1 MYPSHS
7 TFVPEL
13 DLNPPTSWSK
23 PASALGLSNPVNH
36 LPQSQQILRLQQ
48 QIQHHRQL
56 QRSAQAPIKIR
67 RTHSNGSNHDS
78 TNNNASSKNQQ
89 RAGASVSPTT
99 PTAASPTNPSIDSTE
114 MFGNYA
120 TTQGQGF
127 GSGDRASAVARSNN
141 NNPHYRH
148 SLQFGSNGHVQHI
161 NIRNTDEDDD
171 EDLNDNDDSS
181 MSGTEHDDTHSNSSM
196 DNRGGM
202 DIKMKMTSSGAA
214 FQHHRSM
221 SHPDFSR
228 GFNTALHGFT
238 PITTESSHSPPSPP
252 TGSYTSEGNGF
263 SAAMVSPGMMT
274 QSSHSGGLQFD
285 GGSGF
290 QGNSLSRSS
299 SMGAGGVESS
309 LASLADLS
317 VMSSMPG
324 LVRRP
329 STSSSG
335 SNSSTF
341 PFQPQQGLPVIYQNQ
356 ATFNTYASSRGP
368 NNHYNFNDNISST
381 GANSISGLTSALGQ
395 QLQRQQMFQEQQQQ
409 QNQYHA
415 FPSSGPTLSASLPA
429 PSSFQ
434 PYYQQMS
441 QSDAQKEQEQQE
453 QPQAQQQADDDAI
466 HEDRR
471 RSRSKSATLVPP
483 PRRALPPRPPQTSAP
498 RKYLG
503 RQARKVPI
511 VNEVKE
517 VTTPTRRMAHIL
529 SEQKRREKINGGFD
543 ELKSVIP
550 ECAENT
556 DSKAS
561 ILRKA
566 VDYICLL
573 EDELRRYAE
582 VFEREGRTKDEF
594 DD

>member
-36 LPQSQQILRLQQ
+36 LPQSQQIQRLQQ

-56 QRSAQAPIKIR
+56 QRSTQAPIKIR
-67 RTHSNGSNHDS
+67 RTHSSGSSNGS
-78 TNNNASSKNQQ
+78 TNNSNSKNQH
-89 RAGASVSPTT
+89 RAGASMSPTT

-114 MFGNYA
+114 MFGYNA
-120 TTQGQGF
+120 TTTQGQDF
-127 GSGDRASAVARSNN
+127 GSGDRALAAARNN
-141 NNPHYRH
+141 SNNPHYRH

-181 MSGTEHDDTHSNSSM
+181 MSGTENDDANSNSSM
-196 DNRGGM
+196 GNRGGM

-238 PITTESSHSPPSPP
+238 PITAEASHSPPSPP

-274 QSSHSGGLQFD
+274 QSSHSGGLQVD

-290 QGNSLSRSS
+290 QGNSLSRNS

-309 LASLADLS
+309 LASLADPS

-324 LVRRP
+324 LGRRP
-329 STSSSG
+329 SASSSG
-335 SNSSTF
+335 SNSSPF
-341 PFQPQQGLPVIYQNQ
+341 PFQQGLPVIYQNQ
-356 ATFNTYASSRGP
+356 ATFNSFASSRGP
-368 NNHYNFNDNISST
+368 NNQFNFNDNNSNT

-395 QLQRQQMFQEQQQQ
+395 QLQRQQMFQDQQQQQ

-415 FPSSGPTLSASLPA
+415 FPSTAPALSASLPA

-434 PYYQQMS
+434 PYYQQMA
-441 QSDAQKEQEQQE
+441 QSAQKQQE
-453 QPQAQQQADDDAI
+453 QPQEQPQQQTEDDSSQ
-466 HEDRR
+466 EDGR
-471 RSRSKSATLVPP
+471 RSRSKSVTLVPP
-483 PRRALPPRPPQTSAP
+483 PRRTLPPRPPQTSAP

-556 DSKAS
+556 DSKAT

-573 EDELRRYAE
+573 EDELRRYAD

>member
-1 MYPSHS
+1 MYSHS

-36 LPQSQQILRLQQ
+36 LPQSQQIQRLQQ

-56 QRSAQAPIKIR
+56 QRSTQAPIKIR
-67 RTHSNGSNHDS
+67 RTHSSSGSSNGSN
-78 TNNNASSKNQQ
+78 TSKNQQ
-89 RAGASVSPTT
+89 RAGTSVSPTT
-99 PTAASPTNPSIDSTE
+99 STAASPSNPTIDSSE
-114 MFGNYA
+114 MFGYNA
-120 TTQGQGF
+120 TQGQGV
-127 GSGDRASAVARSNN
+127 GSGDRAVAAARNNNSNNNSN

-148 SLQFGSNGHVQHI
+148 SFQFGSNGHVQHI

-171 EDLNDNDDSS
+171 EDQNDNDDSS
-181 MSGTEHDDTHSNSSM
+181 MSGTENEDIN
-196 DNRGGM
+196 NRGM
-202 DIKMKMTSSGAA
+202 DIKMKMSNSGSA

-263 SAAMVSPGMMT
+263 SAAVMSPGMMT
-274 QSSHSGGLQFD
+274 QSSHNGGLQFD
-285 GGSGF
+285 GGSSF
-290 QGNSLSRSS
+290 QGTALSRNG

-324 LVRRP
+324 LARKP
-329 STSSSG
+329 STDSSG

-356 ATFNTYASSRGP
+356 ATFNFASSRGP
-368 NNHYNFNDNISST
+368 NSQFGFNDN
-381 GANSISGLTSALGQ
+381 NSISGLTSALGQ
-395 QLQRQQMFQEQQQQ
+395 QLQRQQMLQEQQ

-415 FPSSGPTLSASLPA
+415 FPTTGPTLSASLPA
-429 PSSFQ
+429 HSGFQ
-434 PYYQQMS
+434 PYYQQM
-441 QSDAQKEQEQQE
+441 AQKQQQQQQQQQE
-453 QPQAQQQADDDAI
+453 EQTQQQNEDDDAQ
-466 HEDRR
+466 DDDDDR
-471 RSRSKSATLVPP
+471 RSRSKSLSLIPP
-483 PRRALPPRPPQTSAP
+483 PRRELPPRAPQTSAP

-503 RQARKVPI
+503 RQTRKVPI

-556 DSKAS
+556 DSKAT

-582 VFEREGRTKDEF
+582 IFERDGHTKDEF

>member
-1 MYPSHS
+1 
-7 TFVPEL
+7 
-13 DLNPPTSWSK
+13 
-23 PASALGLSNPVNH
+23 
-36 LPQSQQILRLQQ
+36 
-48 QIQHHRQL
+48 
-56 QRSAQAPIKIR
+56 
-67 RTHSNGSNHDS
+67 
-78 TNNNASSKNQQ
+78 
-89 RAGASVSPTT
+89 
-99 PTAASPTNPSIDSTE
+99 
-114 MFGNYA
+114 
-120 TTQGQGF
+120 
-127 GSGDRASAVARSNN
+127 
-141 NNPHYRH
+141 
-148 SLQFGSNGHVQHI
+148 
-161 NIRNTDEDDD
+161 
-171 EDLNDNDDSS
+171 
-181 MSGTEHDDTHSNSSM
+181 
-196 DNRGGM
+196 M
-202 DIKMKMTSSGAA
+202 DIKMKMSNSGSA

-263 SAAMVSPGMMT
+263 SAAVMSPGMMT
-274 QSSHSGGLQFD
+274 QSSHNGGLQFD
-285 GGSGF
+285 GGSSF
-290 QGNSLSRSS
+290 QGTALSRNS
-299 SMGAGGVESS
+299 SMGASGVESS

-324 LVRRP
+324 LTRKP
-329 STSSSG
+329 STDSSG

-356 ATFNTYASSRGP
+356 ATFNSFTSSRGP
-368 NNHYNFNDNISST
+368 NSQFGFSDN
-381 GANSISGLTSALGQ
+381 NSISGLSSALGQ
-395 QLQRQQMFQEQQQQ
+395 QLQRQQMLQEQQ

-415 FPSSGPTLSASLPA
+415 FPTTGPTLSASLPA
-429 PSSFQ
+429 HSSFQ
-434 PYYQQMS
+434 PYYQQMTQSS
-441 QSDAQKEQEQQE
+441 QKQQE
-453 QPQAQQQADDDAI
+453 HHQQQQQGQEEEDETLQQNEDDDAQ
-466 HEDRR
+466 EDGDGR
-471 RSRSKSATLVPP
+471 RSRSKSLTLIPP
-483 PRRALPPRPPQTSAP
+483 PRRALPPRAPQTSAP

-503 RQARKVPI
+503 RQARKIPI

-556 DSKAS
+556 DSKAT

-582 VFEREGRTKDEF
+582 IFERDGHTKDEI

>member
-1 MYPSHS
+1 MYSSHS

-36 LPQSQQILRLQQ
+36 LPQSQQIQRLQQ

-56 QRSAQAPIKIR
+56 QRSSQAPIKIR
-67 RTHSNGSNHDS
+67 RTRSGSSNSS
-78 TNNNASSKNQQ
+78 TNNSNSKNQY

-99 PTAASPTNPSIDSTE
+99 LTAASPTNPSIDSAE
-114 MFGNYA
+114 MFGYNA
-120 TTQGQGF
+120 TTTQVQDF
-127 GSGDRASAVARSNN
+127 GSGDRALAAGRNS

-181 MSGTEHDDTHSNSSM
+181 MSGAENDDANSNSSM
-196 DNRGGM
+196 SNRGGM
-202 DIKMKMTSSGAA
+202 DIKMKMASSGAA

-238 PITTESSHSPPSPP
+238 PITTEGSHSPPSPP

-263 SAAMVSPGMMT
+263 SAAMVSPEMMT
-274 QSSHSGGLQFD
+274 QSNHSGGLQFD
-285 GGSGF
+285 GGSGL
-290 QGNSLSRSS
+290 QGNSLSRNS

-309 LASLADLS
+309 LASLAALS

-324 LVRRP
+324 LGKRP
-329 STSSSG
+329 SASTG
-335 SNSSTF
+335 SNSSPF
-341 PFQPQQGLPVIYQNQ
+341 PFQQGLPVIYQNQ
-356 ATFNTYASSRGP
+356 ATFNSFASSRGSNDHFSFNG
-368 NNHYNFNDNISST
+368 NNNT

-395 QLQRQQMFQEQQQQ
+395 QLQRQQMFQDQQQ

-415 FPSSGPTLSASLPA
+415 FPTTAPALSASLPA
-429 PSSFQ
+429 SSSFQ
-434 PYYQQMS
+434 PYYQQMA
-441 QSDAQKEQEQQE
+441 QSAQKQQE
-453 QPQAQQQADDDAI
+453 QPQEQPQQQTEDDSSQ
-466 HEDRR
+466 EDGR
-471 RSRSKSATLVPP
+471 RSRSKSVTLVPP
-483 PRRALPPRPPQTSAP
+483 PRRTMPPRPPQTSAP

-511 VNEVKE
+511 VNEIKE

-573 EDELRRYAE
+573 EDELRRYAD
-582 VFEREGRTKDEF
+582 VFEEEGRTKDEF

>member
-1 MYPSHS
+1 
-7 TFVPEL
+7 
-13 DLNPPTSWSK
+13 
-23 PASALGLSNPVNH
+23 
-36 LPQSQQILRLQQ
+36 
-48 QIQHHRQL
+48 
-56 QRSAQAPIKIR
+56 
-67 RTHSNGSNHDS
+67 
-78 TNNNASSKNQQ
+78 
-89 RAGASVSPTT
+89 
-99 PTAASPTNPSIDSTE
+99 
-114 MFGNYA
+114 
-120 TTQGQGF
+120 
-127 GSGDRASAVARSNN
+127 
-141 NNPHYRH
+141 
-148 SLQFGSNGHVQHI
+148 
-161 NIRNTDEDDD
+161 
-171 EDLNDNDDSS
+171 
-181 MSGTEHDDTHSNSSM
+181 
-196 DNRGGM
+196 
-202 DIKMKMTSSGAA
+202 
-214 FQHHRSM
+214 
-221 SHPDFSR
+221 
-228 GFNTALHGFT
+228 
-238 PITTESSHSPPSPP
+238 
-252 TGSYTSEGNGF
+252 
-263 SAAMVSPGMMT
+263 MVSPGMMT

-285 GGSGF
+285 GGSSF
-290 QGNSLSRSS
+290 QGNSLNRNS

-309 LASLADLS
+309 LASLANLS

-329 STSSSG
+329 STSSSE

-356 ATFNTYASSRGP
+356 ATFNSYASSRGP
-368 NNHYNFNDNISST
+368 NNHFNFNGNNSST

-409 QNQYHA
+409 NQYHA
-415 FPSSGPTLSASLPA
+415 FPSTGPTLSASLPA

-434 PYYQQMS
+434 PYYQQIA
-441 QSDAQKEQEQQE
+441 QSAAQEEQEQQE
-453 QPQAQQQADDDAI
+453 RQQAQQQAEDDSA
-466 HEDRR
+466 HEDGR
-471 RSRSKSATLVPP
+471 RSRSKSATLIPP

-556 DSKAS
+556 DSKAT

-582 VFEREGRTKDEF
+582 IFEKDGRTKDEF

>member
-36 LPQSQQILRLQQ
+36 LPQSQQIQRLQQ

-56 QRSAQAPIKIR
+56 QRSTQAPIKIR
-67 RTHSNGSNHDS
+67 RTHSSSGSSNGS
-78 TNNNASSKNQQ
+78 TNNSNSKNQH
-89 RAGASVSPTT
+89 RAGASLSPTT
-99 PTAASPTNPSIDSTE
+99 PTATSPTNPSIDSTE
-114 MFGNYA
+114 MFGYNA
-120 TTQGQGF
+120 TTSQGQDF
-127 GSGDRASAVARSNN
+127 GSGDRALAAARSNN

-181 MSGTEHDDTHSNSSM
+181 MSGAENDDANSNSSM
-196 DNRGGM
+196 SNRGGM

-238 PITTESSHSPPSPP
+238 PITTEASHSPPSPP

-290 QGNSLSRSS
+290 QGNSLSRNSS

-324 LVRRP
+324 LGRRP
-329 STSSSG
+329 SASSSG
-335 SNSSTF
+335 SNSSPF
-341 PFQPQQGLPVIYQNQ
+341 PFQQGLPVIYQNQ
-356 ATFNTYASSRGP
+356 ATFNSFASSRGP
-368 NNHYNFNDNISST
+368 NNHFNFNDNSNNT
-381 GANSISGLTSALGQ
+381 GGNSISGLTSALGQ
-395 QLQRQQMFQEQQQQ
+395 QLQRQQMFQDQQQQ

-415 FPSSGPTLSASLPA
+415 FPTTAPALSASLPA

-434 PYYQQMS
+434 PYYQQMA
-441 QSDAQKEQEQQE
+441 QSAQKPQE
-453 QPQAQQQADDDAI
+453 QPQEQSQQQTEDDSFQ
-466 HEDRR
+466 EDDR
-471 RSRSKSATLVPP
+471 RSRSKSVTLVPP
-483 PRRALPPRPPQTSAP
+483 PRRTMPPRPPQTSAP

-556 DSKAS
+556 DSKAT

-573 EDELRRYAE
+573 EDELRRYAD

>member
-1 MYPSHS
+1 MYSSHS
-7 TFVPEL
+7 AFVPEL

-36 LPQSQQILRLQQ
+36 LPQSQQIQRLQQ

-56 QRSAQAPIKIR
+56 QRSTQAPIKIR
-67 RTHSNGSNHDS
+67 RTHSGSSNGS
-78 TNNNASSKNQQ
+78 TNATSKNQK
-89 RAGASVSPTT
+89 RGGGAASVSPTT
-99 PTAASPTNPSIDSTE
+99 PTAASPTNSSIDSAE
-114 MFGNYA
+114 MFGYNA
-120 TTQGQGF
+120 TQGQGV
-127 GSGDRASAVARSNN
+127 GSGDRAVAAAKNN
-141 NNPHYRH
+141 NLHYRH

-161 NIRNTDEDDD
+161 NIRNTDEDED
-171 EDLNDNDDSS
+171 EDQNDNDDSS
-181 MSGTEHDDTHSNSSM
+181 MSGTENEVAND
-196 DNRGGM
+196 RGM
-202 DIKMKMTSSGAA
+202 DIKMKMSNSGSA

-263 SAAMVSPGMMT
+263 SAAMMSPGMMT
-274 QSSHSGGLQFD
+274 QSSHNGLQFD
-285 GGSGF
+285 GGSSS
-290 QGNSLSRSS
+290 QGAALSRNG
-299 SMGAGGVESS
+299 SMGANGVESS

-324 LVRRP
+324 LLRRP

-335 SNSSTF
+335 SSSSTF
-341 PFQPQQGLPVIYQNQ
+341 PFQAQPGLPVIYQNQ
-356 ATFNTYASSRGP
+356 ATFNSFASSRGSNSHFGFSDNAG
-368 NNHYNFNDNISST
+368 NNT
-381 GANSISGLTSALGQ
+381 GANNISGLTSALGQ
-395 QLQRQQMFQEQQQQ
+395 QLQRQQMLQDQQH
-409 QNQYHA
+409 NQYQA
-415 FPSSGPTLSASLPA
+415 FPTSGPTLSTSLPA
-429 PSSFQ
+429 HSNFQ
-434 PYYQQMS
+434 PYYQQMA
-441 QSDAQKEQEQQE
+441 QSTQKQQEQTQQQQQQEQQNE
-453 QPQAQQQADDDAI
+453 DDDAE
-466 HEDRR
+466 EDGR
-471 RSRSKSATLVPP
+471 RSRSKSLTLIPP
-483 PRRALPPRPPQTSAP
+483 PRRTLPPRAPQTSAP

-556 DSKAS
+556 DSKAT

-582 VFEREGRTKDEF
+582 VFERDGRTKDEF

>member
-36 LPQSQQILRLQQ
+36 LPQSQQIQRLQQ

-56 QRSAQAPIKIR
+56 QRSTQAPIKIR
-67 RTHSNGSNHDS
+67 RTHSSGSSNGS
-78 TNNNASSKNQQ
+78 TNNSNSKNQH
-89 RAGASVSPTT
+89 RAGASMSPTT
-99 PTAASPTNPSIDSTE
+99 PTTASPTNPSIDSTE
-114 MFGNYA
+114 MFGYNA
-120 TTQGQGF
+120 TTTRGQDF
-127 GSGDRASAVARSNN
+127 GSGDRALTAARNN
-141 NNPHYRH
+141 SNNPHYRH

-171 EDLNDNDDSS
+171 EELNDNDDSS
-181 MSGTEHDDTHSNSSM
+181 MSGTENDDANSNSSM
-196 DNRGGM
+196 GNRGGM

-238 PITTESSHSPPSPP
+238 PITAEASHSPPSPP

-290 QGNSLSRSS
+290 QGNSLSRNS

-324 LVRRP
+324 LGRRP
-329 STSSSG
+329 SASSSG
-335 SNSSTF
+335 SNSSPF
-341 PFQPQQGLPVIYQNQ
+341 PFQQGLPVIYQNQ
-356 ATFNTYASSRGP
+356 ATFNSFASSRGP
-368 NNHYNFNDNISST
+368 NNQFNFNDNNSNA

-395 QLQRQQMFQEQQQQ
+395 QLQRQQMFQDQQQQQ

-415 FPSSGPTLSASLPA
+415 FPSTAPALSASLPA

-434 PYYQQMS
+434 PYYQQMA
-441 QSDAQKEQEQQE
+441 QSAQKQQE
-453 QPQAQQQADDDAI
+453 QPQEQPQQQTEDDSS
-466 HEDRR
+466 HEDGR
-471 RSRSKSATLVPP
+471 RSRSKSVTLVPP
-483 PRRALPPRPPQTSAP
+483 PRRTLPPRPPQTSAP

-556 DSKAS
+556 DSKAT
-561 ILRKA
+561 ILRKGMLSFFT
-566 VDYICLL
+566 VLFNL
-573 EDELRRYAE
+573 
-582 VFEREGRTKDEF
+582 
-594 DD
+594 

>member
-7 TFVPEL
+7 FVPEL

-36 LPQSQQILRLQQ
+36 LPQSQQVQRLQQ

-56 QRSAQAPIKIR
+56 QRSAQSPSKIR
-67 RTHSNGSNHDS
+67 RTHSSSGSSNGS
-78 TNNNASSKNQQ
+78 TTAKNQ
-89 RAGASVSPTT
+89 RGTGAGAGSDLSPTT
-99 PTAASPTNPSIDSTE
+99 PTAASPSNNPIDSTE
-114 MFGNYA
+114 MFEY
-120 TTQGQGF
+120 GQGVS
-127 GSGDRASAVARSNN
+127 SGDRAIAAARNN
-141 NNPHYRH
+141 NAHHRH
-148 SLQFGSNGHVQHI
+148 SLHFGSNGHVQHI
-161 NIRNTDEDDD
+161 NIRNTDEDEDD
-171 EDLNDNDDSS
+171 DVYNDNDDSS
-181 MSGTEHDDTHSNSSM
+181 MSDGQGNDGTENEDAN
-196 DNRGGM
+196 NKGM
-202 DIKMKMTSSGAA
+202 DIRMKMTTSGSA

-228 GFNTALHGFT
+228 GFNTAFGHGFT
-238 PITTESSHSPPSPP
+238 PIEPESPNSPPSPP

-263 SAAMVSPGMMT
+263 SATMMSPGMMP
-274 QSSHSGGLQFD
+274 QSSHNGGLQFD
-285 GGSGF
+285 GGSF
-290 QGNSLSRSS
+290 SRNS
-299 SMGAGGVESS
+299 SMGVESS

-324 LVRRP
+324 LVRKA
-329 STSSSG
+329 SSG
-335 SNSSTF
+335 SSGSGSSPF
-341 PFQPQQGLPVIYQNQ
+341 PFQPHQGLPIIYQNQ
-356 ATFNTYASSRGP
+356 ATFNSFTASRGP
-368 NNHYNFNDNISST
+368 NNHFGFNDGNNT
-381 GANSISGLTSALGQ
+381 AAANSISGLTSALGQ
-395 QLQRQQMFQEQQQQ
+395 QLQRQQMLQEQQQ

-415 FPSSGPTLSASLPA
+415 FQTSGPIMSASLPA
-429 PSSFQ
+429 HSSFQ
-434 PYYQQMS
+434 PYYQQMAQAS
-441 QSDAQKEQEQQE
+441 QKQQQEQQQQQE
-453 QPQAQQQADDDAI
+453 QPQQQQEDDSSQ
-466 HEDRR
+466 EERR
-471 RSRSKSATLVPP
+471 RSRSKSVTLIPP
-483 PRRALPPRPPQTSAP
+483 PRRTMPPRPPQTSAP

-550 ECAENT
+550 DCAENT
-556 DSKAS
+556 DSKAT

-582 VFEREGRTKDEF
+582 VFERDGRTKDEF
-594 DD
+594 EN

>member
-36 LPQSQQILRLQQ
+36 LPQSQQIQRLQQ

-56 QRSAQAPIKIR
+56 QRSTQAPIKIR
-67 RTHSNGSNHDS
+67 RTHSSGSSNGS
-78 TNNNASSKNQQ
+78 TNNFNSKNQH
-89 RAGASVSPTT
+89 RAGASMSPTT

-114 MFGNYA
+114 MFGYNA
-120 TTQGQGF
+120 TTTQGQDF
-127 GSGDRASAVARSNN
+127 GSGDRALTAARNN
-141 NNPHYRH
+141 SNNPHYRH

-181 MSGTEHDDTHSNSSM
+181 MSGTENDDANSNSSM
-196 DNRGGM
+196 GNRGGM

-238 PITTESSHSPPSPP
+238 PITAEASHSPPSPP

-290 QGNSLSRSS
+290 QGNSLSRNS

-324 LVRRP
+324 LGRRP
-329 STSSSG
+329 SASSSG
-335 SNSSTF
+335 SNSSPF
-341 PFQPQQGLPVIYQNQ
+341 PFQQGLPVIYQNQ
-356 ATFNTYASSRGP
+356 ATFNSFASSRGP
-368 NNHYNFNDNISST
+368 NNQFNFNDNNSNT

-395 QLQRQQMFQEQQQQ
+395 QLQRQQMFQDQQQQQ

-415 FPSSGPTLSASLPA
+415 FPSTAPALSASLPA

-434 PYYQQMS
+434 PYYQQMA
-441 QSDAQKEQEQQE
+441 QSAQKQQE
-453 QPQAQQQADDDAI
+453 QPQEQPQQQTEDDSS
-466 HEDRR
+466 HEDGR
-471 RSRSKSATLVPP
+471 RSRSKSVTLVPP
-483 PRRALPPRPPQTSAP
+483 PRRTLPPRPPQTSAP

-556 DSKAS
+556 DSKAT

-573 EDELRRYAE
+573 EDELRRYAD

>member
-1 MYPSHS
+1 MYSSHS

-36 LPQSQQILRLQQ
+36 LPQSQQIQRLQQ

-56 QRSAQAPIKIR
+56 QRSTQAPIKIR
-67 RTHSNGSNHDS
+67 RTHSGSSNGS
-78 TNNNASSKNQQ
+78 TNTTSKHQQ
-89 RAGASVSPTT
+89 RGGAASTSPTT

-114 MFGNYA
+114 MFDYNA
-120 TTQGQGF
+120 TQGQGI
-127 GSGDRASAVARSNN
+127 GSGDRAVAAARNSN

-161 NIRNTDEDDD
+161 NIRNTDEDED
-171 EDLNDNDDSS
+171 EDQNDNDDSS
-181 MSGTEHDDTHSNSSM
+181 MSGTENEVAND
-196 DNRGGM
+196 RGM
-202 DIKMKMTSSGAA
+202 DIKMKMSNSGSA

-263 SAAMVSPGMMT
+263 SAAMMSPGMMT
-274 QSSHSGGLQFD
+274 QSSHNGLQFD
-285 GGSGF
+285 GGSSF
-290 QGNSLSRSS
+290 QGTALSRNS
-299 SMGAGGVESS
+299 SMGANGVESS

-324 LVRRP
+324 LLRRP
-329 STSSSG
+329 SASSSG

-341 PFQPQQGLPVIYQNQ
+341 PFQTQQGLPVIYQNQ
-356 ATFNTYASSRGP
+356 ATFNSFASSRGP
-368 NNHYNFNDNISST
+368 SNQFGFDDNASNNT

-395 QLQRQQMFQEQQQQ
+395 QLQRQQMLQDQQQS
-409 QNQYHA
+409 QYQA
-415 FPSSGPTLSASLPA
+415 FPTTGPTLSASLPA
-429 PSSFQ
+429 HSSFQ
-434 PYYQQMS
+434 PYYQQMA
-441 QSDAQKEQEQQE
+441 QSAQKQQQE
-453 QPQAQQQADDDAI
+453 QLQQQQHQQQEQSQNEDDDAE
-466 HEDRR
+466 EDDR
-471 RSRSKSATLVPP
+471 RSRSKSLTLIPP
-483 PRRALPPRPPQTSAP
+483 PRRALPPRAPQTSAP

-582 VFEREGRTKDEF
+582 VFERDGRTKDEF

>member
-36 LPQSQQILRLQQ
+36 LPQSQQIQRLQQ

-56 QRSAQAPIKIR
+56 QRSTQAPIKIR
-67 RTHSNGSNHDS
+67 RTHSSSGSSNGST
-78 TNNNASSKNQQ
+78 TNSKNHQ
-89 RAGASVSPTT
+89 RAGASLSPTT
-99 PTAASPTNPSIDSTE
+99 PTAASPISPSIDSAE
-114 MFGNYA
+114 MFGYSA
-120 TTQGQGF
+120 TATQGQGF
-127 GSGDRASAVARSNN
+127 GSGDRALAAARNN
-141 NNPHYRH
+141 SNNPHYRH

-171 EDLNDNDDSS
+171 EDQNDNDDSS
-181 MSGTEHDDTHSNSSM
+181 MSGTENDDVNSNSSM
-196 DNRGGM
+196 GDRGGM
-202 DIKMKMTSSGAA
+202 DIKMKMASSGSA

-238 PITTESSHSPPSPP
+238 PITTELSHSPPSPP

-263 SAAMVSPGMMT
+263 SATMVSPGMMT

-290 QGNSLSRSS
+290 QGNSLSRNS

-317 VMSSMPG
+317 VMSSLPE
-324 LVRRP
+324 LARRP
-329 STSSSG
+329 SANSNGSSS
-335 SNSSTF
+335 SSF
-341 PFQPQQGLPVIYQNQ
+341 PFQQGLPIIYQNQ
-356 ATFNTYASSRGP
+356 ATFNSFASSRGP
-368 NNHYNFNDNISST
+368 NNHFNFNNNNT

-395 QLQRQQMFQEQQQQ
+395 QLQDQQQQ
-409 QNQYHA
+409 QNQYQA
-415 FPSSGPTLSASLPA
+415 FPTSGPTLSASLPA
-429 PSSFQ
+429 HSNFQ
-434 PYYQQMS
+434 PYYQQMA
-441 QSDAQKEQEQQE
+441 QSAQKQQEQAQEQQ
-453 QPQAQQQADDDAI
+453 QQQQTENDSTQ
-466 HEDRR
+466 EEGR
-471 RSRSKSATLVPP
+471 RSRSKSVTLVPP
-483 PRRALPPRPPQTSAP
+483 PRRTMPSRPPQTSAP

-556 DSKAS
+556 DSKAT

-582 VFEREGRTKDEF
+582 VFERDGHTKDEF
-594 DD
+594 DY